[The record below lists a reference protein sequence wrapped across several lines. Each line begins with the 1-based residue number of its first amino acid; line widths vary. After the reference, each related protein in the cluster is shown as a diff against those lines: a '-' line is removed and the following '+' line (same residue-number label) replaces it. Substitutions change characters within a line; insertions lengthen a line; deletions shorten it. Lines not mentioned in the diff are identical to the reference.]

1 MRVDPNYITNLSGS
15 LNQSSNLIT
24 TLSAELAS
32 GMSITNLQDDPTGVA
47 QSTLLASQIEQ
58 YDTFVQ
64 TSSGE
69 GAMMQ
74 VADSTLGD
82 VVTQITQAI
91 GLAVEA
97 SNGTQNSSDN
107 ASVAQSLT
115 GILNQVVSLANT
127 SYQGQFLFSGSQ
139 GSVQPFTLDTS
150 TTPITVTYNGDTNVQ
165 SIETPSGQKLQTNL
179 PGSSVF
185 GTGTTGVMGA
195 LSQLIADVSGGAP
208 TASITTDTATLKT
221 ALDQLSNQRST
232 FDNSLAQ
239 MNSSNTFAQTTAS
252 QLEITQGAL
261 VSANPETVA
270 AQLSSAETQHQALL
284 SVINTLGNQEDLFQI
299 MR

>member
-1 MRVDPNYITNLSGS
+1 LRVDPNYITNLSGS
-15 LNQSSNLIT
+15 LNQSSNLIN
-24 TLSAELAS
+24 TLSAELSS

-47 QSTLLASQIEQ
+47 QSTLLAGQIEQ

-69 GAMMQ
+69 ASMMQ

-82 VVTQITQAI
+82 VVTQITQAL
-91 GLAVEA
+91 GLAVEG

-127 SYQGQFLFSGSQ
+127 SFQGQFLFSGSQ

-150 TTPITVTYNGDTNVQ
+150 TTPITVTYNGDSNVQ

-185 GTGTTGVMGA
+185 GTGTTGVIGA

-221 ALDQLSNQRST
+221 ALDQLSTERST
-232 FDNSLAQ
+232 LDSSLSQ

-252 QLEITQGAL
+252 QLEIAQGGL

-270 AQLSSAETQHQALL
+270 SQLSSAETQHQALL
-284 SVINTLGNQEDLFQI
+284 SVISTLSNQEDLFQM

>member
-1 MRVDPNYITNLSGS
+1 LRVDPNYINTLSGS
-15 LNQSSNLIT
+15 LNQSSNLINA
-24 TLSAELAS
+24 LSAELAS
-32 GMSITNLQDDPTGVA
+32 GMSITNLQDDPAGAA
-47 QSTLLASQIEQ
+47 QSTLLAGQIEQ

-69 GAMMQ
+69 AAMMQ

-82 VVTQITQAI
+82 VVTQITQAL

-115 GILNQVVSLANT
+115 GILNEVVSLANT

-185 GTGTTGVMGA
+185 GTGTTGVIGA
-195 LSQLIADVSGGAP
+195 ISQLITDVSGGAS
-208 TASITTDTATLKT
+208 TASMTTDTSNLKS
-221 ALDQLSNQRST
+221 ALDQLSTQRST
-232 FDNSLAQ
+232 LDSSLAQ

-252 QLEITQGAL
+252 QLEIAQGGL

-284 SVINTLGNQEDLFQI
+284 SVISTLGNQEDLFQM

>member
-1 MRVDPNYITNLSGS
+1 LRVDPNYINTLSGS
-15 LNQSSNLIT
+15 LNQSSNSINA
-24 TLSAELAS
+24 LSAELAS
-32 GMSITNLQDDPTGVA
+32 GMSIANLQDNPAAVA
-47 QSTLLASQIEQ
+47 QATLLDGQIEQ

-69 GAMMQ
+69 AAMMQ

-91 GLAVEA
+91 GLAVEG

-115 GILNQVVSLANT
+115 GILNEVVSLANT
-127 SYQGQFLFSGSQ
+127 SFQGQFLFSGSQ

-150 TTPITVTYNGDTNVQ
+150 TTPITVTYNGDSNVQ
-165 SIETPSGQKLQTNL
+165 SIETPGGQKLQTNL

-185 GTGTTGVMGA
+185 GTGTSGVMGA
-195 LSQLIADVSGGAP
+195 LSQLIADVSGGAS
-208 TASITTDTATLKT
+208 TASITTDTSTLKT
-221 ALDQLSNQRST
+221 ALDQLSSQRST
-232 FDNSLAQ
+232 LDSSLAQ

-252 QLEITQGAL
+252 QFEITQSGL

-284 SVINTLGNQEDLFQI
+284 SVINTLGNQEDLFQV